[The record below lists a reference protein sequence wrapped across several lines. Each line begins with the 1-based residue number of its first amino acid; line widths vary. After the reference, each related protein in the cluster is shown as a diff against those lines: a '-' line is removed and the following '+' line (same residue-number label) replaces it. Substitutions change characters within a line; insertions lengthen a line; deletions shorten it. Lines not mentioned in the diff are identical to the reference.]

1 MIGRGCVQYELKM
14 KPLKEFL
21 IGHLKAGGAQYHHL
35 LVRTSAKI
43 FSFFPEELWPGW
55 LRLESCVF
63 T

>member
-1 MIGRGCVQYELKM
+1 MQYELKM
-14 KPLKEFL
+14 KPFKVFL
-21 IGHLKAGGAQYHHL
+21 IGHLKTGGAQYHHWL
-35 LVRTSAKI
+35 LKISAKI